1 MKLVKVISNDVET
14 KYVNPDHVLGI
25 YVNGTGV
32 FLRMSDETYIKF
44 PPGHDADR
52 FLYHLGDRFSQL
64 AWELRP
70 LLYKNGIPN
79 LFSPKLAVMHHL

>member
-32 FLRMSDETYIKF
+32 FLRMSDETYIEF
-44 PPGHDADR
+44 PPSHDVEA
-52 FLYHLGDRFSQL
+52 LASTLGY
-64 AWELRP
+64 ELD
-70 LLYKNGIPN
+70 G
-79 LFSPKLAVMHHL
+79 

>member
-1 MKLVKVISNDVET
+1 MKLVKVIANDVET

-44 PPGHDADR
+44 PPSHDVEA
-52 FLYHLGDRFSQL
+52 LASTLGY
-64 AWELRP
+64 ELD
-70 LLYKNGIPN
+70 G
-79 LFSPKLAVMHHL
+79 